1 MQKPWGE
8 NELGGWEQQECLSD
22 WRGMKD
28 PECWQT
34 RSQSTGARSRSD
46 RACKTRGKESEIF
59 YIILHAKE
67 SHSCIFREGITTHGP
82 TARRLKHRLTAP
94 WDAAWLRESLEGAD
108 HAEVLSHTAH
118 WGAGSFL

>member
-46 RACKTRGKESEIF
+46 RACKTVARNLKYSTLF
-59 YIILHAKE
+59 YMQRKATHAF
-67 SHSCIFREGITTHGP
+67 SGR
-82 TARRLKHRLTAP
+82 
-94 WDAAWLRESLEGAD
+94 
-108 HAEVLSHTAH
+108 V
-118 WGAGSFL
+118 